1 MSGLLLL
8 RPLWLLALLPVGAG
22 ALWLWKRR
30 AAGEWAAIIDPALM
44 PALHRLGLFAKAGG
58 SRWLGILP
66 FAAAAILACALAG
79 PAMLRPGAVE
89 YQARD
94 PVLLALDLSPSV
106 VADDAVLADAKA
118 AALGVVAR
126 AGGRPVGVMVY
137 GADAYLAYAP
147 TTDAASLREILSVLS
162 RDTLPVAGSRPDI
175 ALSMARDLF
184 AGAEGVLALGGAD
197 LILITD
203 GAGAGPRADEEAAR
217 LAHDG
222 ARVWALTL
230 PRVAPGAPAPRP
242 GALADLAARGGGT
255 ARPAAEVAGLMT
267 QIEAGRRARLAR
279 HDRGGQSLRDMG
291 PWLLPGAMLA
301 LLPLFRRRR

>member
-1 MSGLLLL
+1 MSGLILL
-8 RPLWLLALLPVGAG
+8 RPLWLLALLPVAL
-22 ALWLWKRR
+22 AVLWLRHRR
-30 AAGEWAAIIDPALM
+30 AAGEWGAIIDPALM
-44 PALHRLGLFAKAGG
+44 PALRRLGLFTEAGG
-58 SRWLGILP
+58 SRWQGLLP
-66 FAAAAILACALAG
+66 FATAAVLACALAG
-79 PAMLRPGAVE
+79 PAMWRPGAVE

-106 VADDAVLADAKA
+106 VADDEVLTDAKA
-118 AALGVVAR
+118 AALGVLDR

-137 GADAYLAYAP
+137 GADAYLAFAP
-147 TTDAASLREILSVLS
+147 TLDAGSLREVISSLN

-184 AGAEGVLALGGAD
+184 AGAEGTAALGGAD

-203 GAGAGPRADEEAAR
+203 GAGAGPRAGEEAAR

-230 PRVAPGAPAPRP
+230 PRAAPGAPAPQP
-242 GALADLAARGGGT
+242 GALADLAARGGGEALST
-255 ARPAAEVAGLMT
+255 EDVTGLMARV
-267 QIEAGRRARLAR
+267 EAGRRARLAR
-279 HDRGGQSLRDMG
+279 TDQGGQALRDMG
-291 PWLLPGAMLA
+291 PWILPVAMLA